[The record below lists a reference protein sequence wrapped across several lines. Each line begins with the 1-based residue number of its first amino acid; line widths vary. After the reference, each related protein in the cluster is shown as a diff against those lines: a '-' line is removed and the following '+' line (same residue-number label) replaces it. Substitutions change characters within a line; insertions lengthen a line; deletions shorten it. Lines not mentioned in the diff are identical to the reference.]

1 MNTKNHTPV
10 LFTAIVLDNAVRK
23 LSASVRSLKTCKGFG
38 INEVI
43 GIAAGVIIAALV
55 VIPGLQLFAG
65 DVLDRLGLWWSDMAD
80 GLFVA

>member
-1 MNTKNHTPV
+1 MNTKKSHPI
-10 LFTAIVLDNAVRK
+10 LFTAIALESAKQGLSTPVR
-23 LSASVRSLKTCKGFG
+23 RLKTRRGFG

>member
-1 MNTKNHTPV
+1 MNTKTKTSI
-10 LFTAIVLDNAVRK
+10 LFTAIALDHATRK
-23 LSASVRSLKTCKGFG
+23 LRTTVRSLKTRKGFG

-65 DVLDRLGLWWSDMAD
+65 DVLDRLGLWWGEMAD